1 MAGGRTSQSYRH
13 LLSAFP
19 PPQNVLV
26 EDVELTGVINWTD
39 IGAGDSATDFCL
51 YLRGSIRTNFARVRQ
66 TSRRDAISGGDDG
79 DS

>member
-1 MAGGRTSQSYRH
+1 MAVGRTSQSYRH

-26 EDVELTGVINWTD
+26 EDGELTGVINWTD
-39 IGAGDSATDFCL
+39 IAAGDSATDFA
-51 YLRGSIRTNFARVRQ
+51 SICAAAFGQNFAGVRQ
-66 TSRRDAISGGDDG
+66 TSRRGAISGGDDG